1 MTMALTEQ
9 TKIQLIDQ
17 VDNTFAKI
25 NIILNDI
32 HDDYWVFF
40 SPLSAVPISES
51 WRKTARPHTAG
62 WTGPIQ
68 RVHH

>member
-1 MTMALTEQ
+1 MALTEQ

-40 SPLSAVPISES
+40 PP
-51 WRKTARPHTAG
+51 
-62 WTGPIQ
+62 
-68 RVHH
+68 